1 MTARKASCCPQRYGW
16 CKRGCDGSWQSEPSA
31 WAIVVLRAMGIT
43 MRKTPDLIIGAYC
56 IERGHFLLHDDRD
69 VLPMQE
75 HLGPRVI

>member
-1 MTARKASCCPQRYGW
+1 
-16 CKRGCDGSWQSEPSA
+16 
-31 WAIVVLRAMGIT
+31 MGIT
-43 MRKTPDLIIGAYC
+43 MRKTPDLINC

>member
-1 MTARKASCCPQRYGW
+1 
-16 CKRGCDGSWQSEPSA
+16 
-31 WAIVVLRAMGIT
+31 MGIT